1 MREAKL
7 KSKLVSIAETRWGQA
22 IVDRQWWEK
31 LEEPLEWKLVSY
43 SGRFTA
49 DFFTVYFGDG
59 VWDGLSQVTA
69 DMRNSIMIALGQED
83 LVRAE
88 REGEIARLP
97 LAPVVD
103 FPSQR

>member
-1 MREAKL
+1 MWTGSGG
-7 KSKLVSIAETRWGQA
+7 KSWKNRWDGSWSHTLDA
-22 IVDRQWWEK
+22 
-31 LEEPLEWKLVSY
+31 
-43 SGRFTA
+43 FTA
-49 DFFTVYFGDG
+49 DFFTVCFGDG

-69 DMRNSIMIALGQED
+69 DMRNSIMIALGKED